1 MKGHNPRI
9 IQVSA
14 ELIRRLEA
22 FPKKSERIFKTFNMY
37 PNFYKQRKT
46 ASKKFNNPRLL
57 KITFV
62 TLRHWKGTTEYHRTK
77 DILHVM
83 KLPGHKRIDNT
94 LVYINLENA
103 IFKTSKDDEFT
114 ARVAHNVKEACDLI
128 EVGFQYVTGGY
139 KDGGKIFRKRK

>member
-1 MKGHNPRI
+1 
-9 IQVSA
+9 
-14 ELIRRLEA
+14 
-22 FPKKSERIFKTFNMY
+22 MY

-83 KLPGHKRIDNT
+83 KLLGHKRIDNT

-103 IFKTSKDDEFT
+103 IFKTPEDDEFT